1 MNNFNIGYDCRN
13 NIDNCTF
20 ASIYDELDEISYLKK
35 YQSFRYVNVGICF
48 MWTLFNNS
56 RMKLKLEDEYYDV
69 KKFRWN

>member
-1 MNNFNIGYDCRN
+1 MSKSNHSIEKDFYKLMNNFNIGYDCRN

-48 MWTLFNNS
+48 M
-56 RMKLKLEDEYYDV
+56 
-69 KKFRWN
+69 